1 MYRIGID
8 LGGTNIVVGIVTDEG
23 EIIAKSSI
31 PTLAAERT
39 GEEIVKVMAQKSL
52 DMIRENNLTED
63 QFRSIGIGT
72 PGVSDAENGI
82 LIYTVNLPFAH
93 TSFREI
99 FAEYTKLPMYINND
113 ANCAAL
119 GEIVAG
125 GAKGHKNCILITLG
139 TGVGGGIIIDGRI
152 VSGFNHAAGEL
163 GHMVTHKGGEL
174 CNCGRRGCFERY
186 ASATAIINATKLA
199 AKFHPESVINELC
212 GGDYSKINAKT
223 AFDAKRQG
231 DLIGSEIVETYIRDL
246 GEGVI
251 NFINIFQP
259 EVLLIG
265 GGVSHE
271 GEYLLAPLREYVF
284 KYTYANEHIPQT
296 RIERALLGNDAGLIG
311 AAMLDE

>member
-8 LGGTNIVVGIVTDEG
+8 LGGTNIAAGLVTDEG
-23 EIIAKSSI
+23 KIVSKKSI

-39 GEEIVKVMAQKSL
+39 GEEIVRAMAQLTMDIIK
-52 DMIRENNLTED
+52 ENQLTESD
-63 QFRSIGIGT
+63 IRSIGIGS
-72 PGVSDAENGI
+72 PGVADSKNGV
-82 LIYTVNLPFAH
+82 LVYTVNLPLVH
-93 TSFREI
+93 TNFRKI
-99 FAEYTKLPMYINND
+99 FEEYTKIPMYINND

-125 GAKGHKNCILITLG
+125 GAKGCKDCIMITLG
-139 TGVGGGIIIDGRI
+139 TGVGGGIIIDGKI
-152 VSGFNHAAGEL
+152 VSGFNSAAGEL

-186 ASATAIINATKLA
+186 ASATALINETKVA
-199 AKFHPESVINELC
+199 AKYHPESVINELC
-212 GGDYSKINAKT
+212 GGDYEKINAKT

-231 DLIGSEIVETYIRDL
+231 DIIGTELVENYIRNL

-265 GGVSHE
+265 GGVSNE
-271 GEYLLAPLREYVF
+271 GEYLLQPLREYVS

-296 RIERALLGNDAGLIG
+296 RIERAILGNDAGLIG
-311 AAMLDE
+311 AAMLDA